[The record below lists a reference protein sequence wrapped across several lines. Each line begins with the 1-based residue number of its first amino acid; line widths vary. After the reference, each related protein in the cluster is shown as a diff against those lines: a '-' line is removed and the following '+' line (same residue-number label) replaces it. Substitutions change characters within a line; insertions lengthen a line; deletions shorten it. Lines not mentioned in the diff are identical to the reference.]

1 MIKFEEMLQEIEDIA
16 RRMEDKETTLDES
29 LELFNTGVKR
39 SSECMNMLNESK
51 GKAQLLVRE
60 LEGITKAELDLG

>member
-16 RRMEDKETTLDES
+16 RRMEDKDTTLDES

-60 LEGITKAELDLG
+60 LEGITKADLDLG